1 MEASGAFRTRGPR
14 DGMKLARTMLAI
26 GLCLG
31 MTCAVAQ
38 AQTSIKVVVG
48 NQPITTYEIA
58 QRAKF
63 IQMTQRIANA
73 TKIATEELIDE
84 KLQLA
89 EARKRGITVTEAE
102 VNDAYAGIASRL
114 KMSPDQLTK
123 GLKSGG
129 VDAKT
134 FKDRL
139 RAQIAWGQVVRE
151 KFRATVSV
159 SEQDVIAALQN
170 KIEPGKEQEKATTT
184 EYELTQVIFVIP
196 ANAAASVAAQRQKEA
211 EQLRGRF
218 TSCAEGLPFAKGLQG
233 VVLKPLG
240 RRMQSDLSDENVKML
255 DELAVGRLTPPQ
267 RTGNGV
273 ELVALCNKRVLQ
285 SDAAARAAIEG
296 ELLDEQGT
304 LMSRRYLRDLKRN
317 AVIEYK

>member
-1 MEASGAFRTRGPR
+1 
-14 DGMKLARTMLAI
+14 MKLARTMLAI

-31 MTCAVAQ
+31 MMSGIAH
-38 AQTSIKVVVG
+38 AQTSIKVIVG
-48 NQPITTYEIA
+48 DQPITSYEIA

-73 TKIATEELIDE
+73 TKMATDELIDE

-89 EARKRGITVTEAE
+89 EARKRGITVSEGE
-102 VNDAYAGIASRL
+102 VNDAYANIASRL

-139 RAQIAWGQVVRE
+139 RAQLAWGKVVRE
-151 KFRATVSV
+151 KFRATVTV
-159 SEQDVIAALQN
+159 SEQDVIAALQD
-170 KIEPGKEQEKATTT
+170 KIEPGKEKSTTT
-184 EYELTQVIFVIP
+184 EYELSQVIFVVP
-196 ANAAASVAAQRQKEA
+196 AKAGAGEAAQREKEA

-218 TSCAEGLPFAKGLQG
+218 TSCAEGLTFAKGLSG
-233 VVLKPLG
+233 VVIKSLG
-240 RRMQSDLSDENVKML
+240 RRLQSDMSDENVKML

-267 RTGNGV
+267 RTENGV
-273 ELVALCNKRVLQ
+273 EMVALCDKRVLK
-285 SDAAARAAIEG
+285 SDAAARAEIEG
-296 ELLDEQGT
+296 ELLDERGS
-304 LMSRRYLRDLKRN
+304 LMSRRYLHDLKRN

>member
-1 MEASGAFRTRGPR
+1 
-14 DGMKLARTMLAI
+14 MKLARTMLAI

-31 MTCAVAQ
+31 MMSGIAH
-38 AQTSIKVVVG
+38 AQTSIKVIVG
-48 NQPITTYEIA
+48 DQPITSYEIA

-63 IQMTQRIANA
+63 IQMTQRVANA
-73 TKIATEELIDE
+73 TKMATDELIDE

-89 EARKRGITVTEAE
+89 EARKRGITVSEGE

-139 RAQIAWGQVVRE
+139 RAQLAWGKVVRE
-151 KFRATVSV
+151 KFRATVAV
-159 SEQDVIAALQN
+159 SEQDVIAALQS
-170 KIEPGKEQEKATTT
+170 KAEPGKEKATTS
-184 EYELTQVIFVIP
+184 EYELSQIIFVVP
-196 ANAAASVAAQRQKEA
+196 AKAGDGVAAQRQKEA

-218 TSCAEGLPFAKGLQG
+218 TSCAEGLPFAKGLAG
-233 VVLKPLG
+233 VVIKPLG

-255 DELAVGRLTPPQ
+255 DELEVGRLTPPQ
-267 RTGNGV
+267 RTENGI
-273 ELVALCNKRVLQ
+273 ELVALCGRRVLQ
-285 SDAAARAAIEG
+285 SDAAARAEMEG

>member
-1 MEASGAFRTRGPR
+1 MKASGPFGARGPE
-14 DGMKLARTMLAI
+14 DGMKLARIILAL
-26 GLCLG
+26 GLCVALPTG
-31 MTCAVAQ
+31 IAQ
-38 AQTSIKVVVG
+38 AQTAIKVVVG
-48 NQPITTYEIA
+48 NQPITNYEIA

-63 IQMTQRIANA
+63 IQLTQRVPNA
-73 TKIATEELIDE
+73 TKIATDELIDE
-84 KLQLA
+84 KLQVA
-89 EARKRGITVTEAE
+89 EARKLGITVSEGE

-123 GLKSGG
+123 GLRSGG

-139 RAQIAWGQVVRE
+139 RAQIAWGKVVRE
-151 KFRATVSV
+151 KFRATVTV

-170 KIEPGKEQEKATTT
+170 KLEPGAEKSTTT
-184 EYELTQVIFVIP
+184 EYDLSQVIFVVP
-196 ANAAASVAAQRQKEA
+196 ANASAGVAAQKQREA

-218 TSCAEGLPFAKGLQG
+218 ASCAEGLPFARGLSG
-233 VVLKPLG
+233 VVIKPLG

-267 RTGNGV
+267 KTDNGF
-273 ELVALCNKRVLQ
+273 EMVALCNKRVLK
-285 SDAAARAAIEG
+285 SDAAARAEIEG
-296 ELLDEQGT
+296 ELLDEKGS
-304 LMSRRYLRDLKRN
+304 LMSRRYLHELKRN

>member
-1 MEASGAFRTRGPR
+1 
-14 DGMKLARTMLAI
+14 MKLARTLLAI
-26 GLCLG
+26 GLGIATICG
-31 MTCAVAQ
+31 PAQVQ
-38 AQTSIKVVVG
+38 AQTAIKVVVG
-48 NQPITTYEIA
+48 NQPITNYEIA

-63 IQMTQRIANA
+63 IQMTQRIPNA
-73 TKIATEELIDE
+73 TKVATDELIDE

-89 EARKRGITVTEAE
+89 EARKRGIIVSDEE
-102 VNDAYAGIASRL
+102 VNEAYAGIASRL

-123 GLKSGG
+123 GLRSGG

-134 FKDRL
+134 FKDRI
-139 RAQIAWGQVVRE
+139 RAQIAWSKVVRE
-151 KFRATVSV
+151 KFRATVAV
-159 SEQDVIAALQN
+159 SEQDVIAALQD
-170 KIEPGKEQEKATTT
+170 KVEPGKDKEKATTT
-184 EYELTQVIFVIP
+184 EYELSQVIFVVP
-196 ANAAASVAAQRQKEA
+196 ANAAASVAAQKQKEA

-218 TSCAEGLPFAKGLQG
+218 TSCAEGLAFAKGLQG
-233 VVLKPLG
+233 VVIKPLG

-255 DELAVGRLTPPQ
+255 DELAVGRLTAPQ

-273 ELVALCNKRVLQ
+273 EMVALCNKRVLQ

-296 ELLDEQGT
+296 ELLDEQGE

>member
-1 MEASGAFRTRGPR
+1 MTF
-14 DGMKLARTMLAI
+14 ARTALAI
-26 GLCLG
+26 GLCLA
-31 MTCAVAQ
+31 MTCGAIAQ
-38 AQTSIKVVVG
+38 SAIKVVVG
-48 NQPITTYEIA
+48 DQPITTYEIS

-63 IQMTQRIANA
+63 LQLTQRATNA
-73 TKIATEELIDE
+73 TKLATDELIDE

-89 EARKRGITVTEAE
+89 EARKRGIVVSEAE
-102 VNDAYAGIASRL
+102 VNEAYANIASRL

-123 GLKSGG
+123 GLRSAG

-139 RAQIAWGQVVRE
+139 RAQIAWGKVVRE
-151 KFRATVSV
+151 KFRATVAV
-159 SEQDVIAALQN
+159 SEQDVIAALQS
-170 KIEPGKEQEKATTT
+170 KVEPGKEKATTT
-184 EYELTQVIFVIP
+184 EYEVTQVIFVVP
-196 ANAAASVAAQRQKEA
+196 AKATAAVAAQRQKEA

-218 TSCAEGLPFAKGLQG
+218 TSCAEGLAFAKGLKE
-233 VVLKPLG
+233 VVIKPLG
-240 RRMQSDLSDENVKML
+240 RRLQSELSDENVKML
-255 DELAVGRLTPPQ
+255 DELAVGRLTAPQ
-267 RTGNGV
+267 RTENGV
-273 ELVALCNKRVLQ
+273 EMVALCDKRVLQ

>member
-1 MEASGAFRTRGPR
+1 
-14 DGMKLARTMLAI
+14 MKLARTMLAI

-31 MTCAVAQ
+31 IMSGIAQ
-38 AQTSIKVVVG
+38 AQTSIKVIVG
-48 NQPITTYEIA
+48 DQPITNYEIA

-63 IQMTQRIANA
+63 IQLTQRVANA
-73 TKIATEELIDE
+73 TKMATDELIDE
-84 KLQLA
+84 KLQIA
-89 EARKRGITVTEAE
+89 EARKRGITVSEAE
-102 VNDAYAGIASRL
+102 VNEAYGNIASRL

-123 GLKSGG
+123 GLRSGG

-139 RAQIAWGQVVRE
+139 RAQLAWGKVVRE

-170 KIEPGKEQEKATTT
+170 KLEPGQEKSTTT
-184 EYELTQVIFVIP
+184 EYEISQVIFVVP
-196 ANAAASVAAQRQKEA
+196 AKAGAAVAAQRQKEA

-218 TSCAEGLPFAKGLQG
+218 TSCAEGLPFAKGLSG
-233 VVLKPLG
+233 VVIKPLG
-240 RRMQSDLSDENVKML
+240 RRMQSDLSNENAKML

-267 RTGNGV
+267 RTENGV
-273 ELVALCNKRVLQ
+273 EMVALCNRRVLQ
-285 SDAAARAAIEG
+285 SDAAARAEIEG
-296 ELLDEQGT
+296 ELLDEKGS
-304 LMSRRYLRDLKRN
+304 LMSRRYLHDLKRN

>member
-1 MEASGAFRTRGPR
+1 
-14 DGMKLARTMLAI
+14 MKIARTLLAI
-26 GLCLG
+26 GLCLAIG
-31 MTCAVAQ
+31 GGVAQ

-48 NQPITTYEIA
+48 NQPITNYEIA

-63 IQMTQRIANA
+63 IQLTQRVPNA
-73 TKIATEELIDE
+73 TKMATEELIDE

-89 EARKRGITVTEAE
+89 EARKRGITVSEGE

-123 GLKSGG
+123 GLRSGG

-139 RAQIAWGQVVRE
+139 RAQIAWGKVIRE
-151 KFRATVSV
+151 KFRATVAV
-159 SEQDVIAALQN
+159 TEQDVIAALQS
-170 KIEPGKEQEKATTT
+170 KVEPGKAGEKATTT
-184 EYELTQVIFVIP
+184 EYELSQVIFVVP
-196 ANAAASVAAQRQKEA
+196 ASASAAVAAQKQKEA

-218 TSCAEGLPFAKGLQG
+218 ASCAEGLAFAKGLQG
-233 VVLKPLG
+233 VVIKPLG

-267 RTGNGV
+267 RTENGV
-273 ELVALCNKRVLQ
+273 EMVALCNKRVLQ

-296 ELLDEQGT
+296 ELLDEQGS

>member
-1 MEASGAFRTRGPR
+1 
-14 DGMKLARTMLAI
+14 MKLARTLLAVL
-26 GLCLG
+26 LCFAAG
-31 MTCAVAQ
+31 YGVAQ

-48 NQPITTYEIA
+48 NQPITNYEIA

-63 IQMTQRIANA
+63 IQMTQRVQNA
-73 TKIATEELIDE
+73 TKMATEELIDE

-89 EARKRGITVTEAE
+89 EARKRGIVVSEGE

-123 GLKSGG
+123 GLRSGG

-139 RAQIAWGQVVRE
+139 RAQIAWGKVIRE
-151 KFRATVSV
+151 KFRATVAV
-159 SEQDVIAALQN
+159 TEQDVIAALQS
-170 KIEPGKEQEKATTT
+170 KAEPGKSGEKATTT
-184 EYELTQVIFVIP
+184 EYELSQVIFVVP
-196 ANAAASVAAQRQKEA
+196 ANASAAVAAQKQKEA

-218 TSCAEGLPFAKGLQG
+218 ASCAEGLAFAKGLAG
-233 VVLKPLG
+233 VVIKPLG

-267 RTGNGV
+267 RTENGV
-273 ELVALCNKRVLQ
+273 EMVALCNKRVLQ

-296 ELLDEQGT
+296 ELLDEQGS

>member
-1 MEASGAFRTRGPR
+1 
-14 DGMKLARTMLAI
+14 MKLARTMLAI

-31 MTCAVAQ
+31 MMSGIAH
-38 AQTSIKVVVG
+38 AQTSIKVIVG
-48 NQPITTYEIA
+48 DQPITSYEIA

-73 TKIATEELIDE
+73 TKMATDELIDE

-89 EARKRGITVTEAE
+89 EARKRGITVSEGE
-102 VNDAYAGIASRL
+102 VNEAYANIASRL

-139 RAQIAWGQVVRE
+139 RAQLAWGKVVRE
-151 KFRATVSV
+151 KFRATVTV
-159 SEQDVIAALQN
+159 SEQDVIAALQD
-170 KIEPGKEQEKATTT
+170 KIEPGKEKSTTT
-184 EYELTQVIFVIP
+184 EYELSQVIFVVP
-196 ANAAASVAAQRQKEA
+196 AKAGAGEAAQREKEA

-218 TSCAEGLPFAKGLQG
+218 TSCAEGLTFAKGLSG
-233 VVLKPLG
+233 VVIKSLG
-240 RRMQSDLSDENVKML
+240 RRLQSDMSDENVKML

-267 RTGNGV
+267 RTENGV
-273 ELVALCNKRVLQ
+273 EMVALCDKRVLK
-285 SDAAARAAIEG
+285 SDAAARAEIEG
-296 ELLDEQGT
+296 ELLDERGS
-304 LMSRRYLRDLKRN
+304 LMSRRYLHDLKRN

>member
-1 MEASGAFRTRGPR
+1 MKASGPFGARGPEDDMR
-14 DGMKLARTMLAI
+14 LARTFLAI
-26 GLCLG
+26 GLCLAAG
-31 MTCAVAQ
+31 FSVAQ

-48 NQPITTYEIA
+48 KQPITSYEIA

-63 IQMTQRIANA
+63 IQLTQRVPNA
-73 TKIATEELIDE
+73 TKMATEELIDE
-84 KLQLA
+84 KLQLE
-89 EARKRGITVTEAE
+89 EARKRGITVSEGE

-123 GLKSGG
+123 GLRSGG

-139 RAQIAWGQVVRE
+139 RAQIAWGKVIRE
-151 KFRATVSV
+151 KFRATVAV
-159 SEQDVIAALQN
+159 TEQDVIAALQS
-170 KIEPGKEQEKATTT
+170 KVEPGKSAEKSTTT
-184 EYELTQVIFVIP
+184 EYELSQVIFVVP
-196 ANAAASVAAQRQKEA
+196 AKASAAVAAQKQKEA

-218 TSCAEGLPFAKGLQG
+218 ASCAEGLAFAKGLQG
-233 VVLKPLG
+233 VVIKPLG

-267 RTGNGV
+267 RTENGV
-273 ELVALCNKRVLQ
+273 EMVALCNRRVLQ

-296 ELLDEQGT
+296 ELLDEEGS

>member
-1 MEASGAFRTRGPR
+1 
-14 DGMKLARTMLAI
+14 MKLARTMLAI

-31 MTCAVAQ
+31 IMSGIAQ
-38 AQTSIKVVVG
+38 AQTSIKVIVG
-48 NQPITTYEIA
+48 DQPITSYEIA

-63 IQMTQRIANA
+63 IQMTQRVANA
-73 TKIATEELIDE
+73 TKMATDELIDE

-89 EARKRGITVTEAE
+89 EARKRGIVISEGE
-102 VNDAYAGIASRL
+102 VNDAYASIASRL

-139 RAQIAWGQVVRE
+139 RAQLAWGKVVRE
-151 KFRATVSV
+151 KFRATVAV
-159 SEQDVIAALQN
+159 SEQDVIAALQS
-170 KIEPGKEQEKATTT
+170 KAEPGKEKATTT
-184 EYELTQVIFVIP
+184 EYELSQIIFVVP
-196 ANAAASVAAQRQKEA
+196 AKAGPGVAAQRQKEA

-218 TSCAEGLPFAKGLQG
+218 TSCAEGLPFAKGLAG
-233 VVLKPLG
+233 VVIKSLG
-240 RRMQSDLSDENVKML
+240 RRMQSDMSDENVKML

-267 RTGNGV
+267 RTENGV
-273 ELVALCNKRVLQ
+273 EMVALCDKRVLQ
-285 SDAAARAAIEG
+285 SDAAARAEIEG
-296 ELLDEQGT
+296 EMLDEQGT

>member
-1 MEASGAFRTRGPR
+1 
-14 DGMKLARTMLAI
+14 MKLASTLLAV
-26 GLCLG
+26 GLCLAVTG
-31 MTCAVAQ
+31 GVAQ
-38 AQTSIKVVVG
+38 AQTAIKVVVG
-48 NQPITTYEIA
+48 NQPITNYEIA

-63 IQMTQRIANA
+63 IQLTQRVSNA
-73 TKIATEELIDE
+73 TKLATDELIDE
-84 KLQLA
+84 KLQLE
-89 EARKRGITVTEAE
+89 EARKRGIVVSEGE

-114 KMSPDQLTK
+114 KMSGDQLTK
-123 GLKSGG
+123 GLRSGG

-139 RAQIAWGQVVRE
+139 RAQIAWGKVVRE

-170 KIEPGKEQEKATTT
+170 KLEPGKEKATTT
-184 EYELTQVIFVIP
+184 EYDLSQVIFVVP
-196 ANAAASVAAQRQKEA
+196 ANAAGAVAGQKQKEA

-218 TSCAEGLPFAKGLQG
+218 TSCAEGLAFAKGIPG
-233 VVLKPLG
+233 VVIKPLG

-255 DELAVGRLTPPQ
+255 DALAIGRLSPPEK
-267 RTGNGV
+267 TANGF
-273 ELVALCNKRVLQ
+273 EMVALCDRRVLQ
-285 SDAAARAAIEG
+285 SDAAARAEIEG
-296 ELLDEQGT
+296 ELLDEQGS

>member
-1 MEASGAFRTRGPR
+1 MTF
-14 DGMKLARTMLAI
+14 ARTALAI
-26 GLCLG
+26 GLCLA
-31 MTCAVAQ
+31 MTCGAIAQ
-38 AQTSIKVVVG
+38 SAIKVVVG
-48 NQPITTYEIA
+48 DQPITTYEIS

-63 IQMTQRIANA
+63 LQLTQRATNA
-73 TKIATEELIDE
+73 TKLATDELIDE

-89 EARKRGITVTEAE
+89 EARKRGIVVSEAE
-102 VNDAYAGIASRL
+102 VNEAYANIASRL

-123 GLKSGG
+123 GLRSAG

-139 RAQIAWGQVVRE
+139 RAQIAWGKVVRE
-151 KFRATVSV
+151 KFRATVAV
-159 SEQDVIAALQN
+159 SEQDVIAALQS
-170 KIEPGKEQEKATTT
+170 KVEPGKEKATTT
-184 EYELTQVIFVIP
+184 EYEVTQVIFVVP
-196 ANAAASVAAQRQKEA
+196 AKATAAVAAQRQKEA

-218 TSCAEGLPFAKGLQG
+218 TSCAEGLAFAKGLRE
-233 VVLKPLG
+233 VVIKPLG
-240 RRMQSDLSDENVKML
+240 RRLQSELSEENVKML
-255 DELAVGRLTPPQ
+255 DELAVGRLTAPQ
-267 RTGNGV
+267 RTENGV
-273 ELVALCNKRVLQ
+273 EMVALCDKRVLQ